1 MLPSTFS
8 PEAYASLLLA
18 VASTVLP
25 FFRSNGHFS
34 VPLFTWLAASG
45 GLLLLCQV
53 FRGDEA
59 GLPDIQKNL
68 GFLDEQETQKLG
80 LCGSAAHVTSH
91 MALLKSAQLRH
102 HGPVTYND
110 ATNPLLH
117 QLVLVSPDAEGLFLS
132 SRRGGAN
139 VNGSVR
145 RIGTQGVHSGARALV
160 MV

>member
-18 VASTVLP
+18 VASTVPP

-34 VPLFTWLAASG
+34 IPLFAWLTTFG

-59 GLPDIQKNL
+59 GLMDIQKNL
-68 GFLDEQETQKLG
+68 DLLGKQGRQKLG

-91 MALLKSAQLRH
+91 TALLKSAQLRH

-110 ATNPLLH
+110 ATNP
-117 QLVLVSPDAEGLFLS
+117 S
-132 SRRGGAN
+132 STPTGTGKPRR
-139 VNGSVR
+139 
-145 RIGTQGVHSGARALV
+145 TGVISFQSKRGCK
-160 MV
+160 